1 MSPSRPPPLQSP
13 NPQRLYRSES
23 HRVLAGVCGGLAD
36 YWDIDVVVVRLA
48 FIALLLFAFPIA
60 FFGYLALA
68 ISIPKRP
75 ENLPEKLPESRA
87 EERQFWREVSHKP
100 GHTVGALRHRLRQID
115 RRIQR
120 LEKHVTSRAFAV
132 DRALRAAAAQG
143 KAEPVEEPDSPQGS
157 NN

>member
-1 MSPSRPPPLQSP
+1 MTPSRPPPLQSP
-13 NPQRLYRSES
+13 NPQRLYRSEE
-23 HRVLAGVCGGLAD
+23 HRVLAGVCGGLAE
-36 YWDIDVVVVRLA
+36 YWDLDVVVVRLA

-68 ISIPKRP
+68 ISIPRRP
-75 ENLPEKLPESRA
+75 ENLAESKP

-132 DRALRAAAAQG
+132 DRALRAAAA
-143 KAEPVEEPDSPQGS
+143 KTEPAPDEQENRPQGS
-157 NN
+157 NS